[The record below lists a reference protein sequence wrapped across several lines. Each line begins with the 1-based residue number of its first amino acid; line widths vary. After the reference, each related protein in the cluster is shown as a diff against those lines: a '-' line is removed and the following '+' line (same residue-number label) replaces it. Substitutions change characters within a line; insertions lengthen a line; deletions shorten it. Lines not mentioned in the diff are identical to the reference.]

1 MNRIKRIYL
10 EKNVLKIGK
19 DYLSLIAIGTI
30 VLGYLSFYSYAARY
44 SISYVSPSITFISGL
59 GIVCLVLLFVLYLI
73 AKQRSIYRG
82 IRVLLLIFFL
92 NLITENPILM
102 FAGVYYFLDQDF
114 RKMYRKPI
122 FKKLKARYLK
132 YNRNDRIA
140 TFIVSTFFFIL
151 GIFFNLKIFVVYIFL
166 DSCILQFQ
174 IAILYRP
181 RILNLIL
188 MIILLPIFVFGYF
201 IENSDYTIFGIAQ
214 QTITITKKD
223 STILQGTLIY
233 KDDYNLYLKD
243 SSRTSN
249 NSIDAAIF
257 YSTVIKLD
265 EVQSYKSI
273 QKKDNSKYH
282 KGLINLFKQNK

>member
-1 MNRIKRIYL
+1 
-10 EKNVLKIGK
+10 
-19 DYLSLIAIGTI
+19 
-30 VLGYLSFYSYAARY
+30 
-44 SISYVSPSITFISGL
+44 
-59 GIVCLVLLFVLYLI
+59 
-73 AKQRSIYRG
+73 
-82 IRVLLLIFFL
+82 
-92 NLITENPILM
+92 M